1 MLKNCPDC
9 KILNPLTN
17 RCISKNGILHKSLIK
32 NNHIQTETKICPDSK
47 VLNPLSKRC
56 IKIGTALY
64 KSLVKNK
71 VIVGGDRKPQ
81 VVYKT
86 YVKKDNLRCVNTTT
100 FMMFE
105 DVHNIP
111 NTDLLRTP
119 DGYCFSSTE
128 LVAFIQ

>member
-1 MLKNCPDC
+1 MLKNCPDG

-64 KSLVKNK
+64 KSLVKSL
-71 VIVGGDRKPQ
+71 
-81 VVYKT
+81 
-86 YVKKDNLRCVNTTT
+86 YVL
-100 FMMFE
+100 
-105 DVHNIP
+105 
-111 NTDLLRTP
+111 
-119 DGYCFSSTE
+119 
-128 LVAFIQ
+128 